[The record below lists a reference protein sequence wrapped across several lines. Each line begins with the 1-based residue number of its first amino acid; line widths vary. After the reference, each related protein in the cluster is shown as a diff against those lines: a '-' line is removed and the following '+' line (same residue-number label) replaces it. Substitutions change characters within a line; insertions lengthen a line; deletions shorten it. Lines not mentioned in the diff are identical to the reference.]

1 VSKINSTPKS
11 SDGSERASLGRI
23 VIWGLL
29 ALALVIGIVLYFV
42 YARRVPSVL

>member
-11 SDGSERASLGRI
+11 SDESERTPLGRI